1 MNKFIIASALFSTLV
16 MSSGTVLAHAYHAEV
31 EATTGFDHSEHGH
44 SGSELGVHGTYFF
57 KRVDIH
63 DVPLAETAYLD
74 RASSISAH
82 AHYADHGNTEDDT
95 YGAEL
100 KVYTPNNFYFAVGAN
115 QSRETWREQG
125 IKNDL
130 NTTYYDAEV
139 GVSPIQGLLVAA
151 GIKGYKNDHE
161 NGVRPT
167 LRAKY
172 VREIAGK
179 YVNLEAETSFG
190 DLQEFS
196 VASDFYIN
204 HTFSVGADF
213 HRNDVEDLSE
223 VGIKT
228 RKFLNSQFSLE
239 GRVGFGEE
247 HDQNYTSF
255 DLAARYHF

>member
-1 MNKFIIASALFSTLV
+1 MNKLIIASALFSTLAIC
-16 MSSGTVLAHAYHAEV
+16 SGTVSANAYHAEV
-31 EATTGFDHSEHGH
+31 EATTGFDHSNHGH
-44 SGSELGVHGTYFF
+44 SGNEFGVHGTYFF

-74 RASSISAH
+74 RASSVSAH

-95 YGAEL
+95 YGAEF
-100 KVYTPNNFYFAVGAN
+100 KVYAPANLYFGAGVSE
-115 QSRETWREQG
+115 SREKWREHG

-139 GVSPIQGLLVAA
+139 GVLPIQGLLIAA
-151 GIKGYKNDHE
+151 GVKGYENDHE
-161 NGVRPT
+161 NGVSPT

-172 VREIAGK
+172 VTKIADK
-179 YVNLEAETSFG
+179 FVNFEAETSFG
-190 DLQEFS
+190 DLKEFN

-204 HTFSVGADF
+204 HTLSVGADF
-213 HRNDVEDLSE
+213 HRNDVEDVSE

-228 RKFLNSQFSLE
+228 RKFLNAQFSLE

-247 HDQNYTSF
+247 RDQNYTTF